1 MNEMHTLLRQCFIA
15 GVMAASGQPVRLGE
29 RLACAL
35 AMPVSAGLVRGISG
49 RALSFAA
56 KCAIIIKYHALMIL
70 VTSATVKRLFQH

>member
-1 MNEMHTLLRQCFIA
+1 MKCTLYLRQCFIA

-35 AMPVSAGLVRGISG
+35 AMPVSAGTCESISG

-56 KCAIIIKYHALMIL
+56 KCAIMDECL
-70 VTSATVKRLFQH
+70 TSADYLPLT